1 MMPMNIS
8 AERIVIERLRKTGT
22 CFLDELVTSLPQ
34 LSWGDVFTAVN
45 RMSRNGLL
53 LIRQVSYSTYQI
65 TLLTQSSPPPSH
77 YRQTEARP

>member
-1 MMPMNIS
+1 M
-8 AERIVIERLRKTGT
+8 IERLRKTGT

-53 LIRQVSYSTYQI
+53 LVRQVSYSTYQI
-65 TLLTQSSPPPSH
+65 TLLTQSSPPLSH

>member
-1 MMPMNIS
+1 MMPMNVS
-8 AERIVIERLRKTGT
+8 AEKIVIERLRRTGT

-53 LIRQVSYSTYQI
+53 LIRQVGYSTYQI
-65 TLLTQSSPPPSH
+65 TLLTQPVPPPSP
-77 YRQTEARP
+77 YRQTEALP